1 MIKKVPV
8 LLFFMASISITHAS
22 QTATKSLGVSITL
35 SKAQCKINNGA
46 GISGSFVLPMIST
59 SGQIISSKK
68 FTTVPIIID
77 CTAGGNVNQLEITF
91 GDNSSKKID
100 STTWYTTNKDLGL
113 RFSWTKDKTQ
123 GFNLGVAHNINKSI
137 WLEGNKKF
145 NASVDVS
152 PVVIRNTVQGGQY
165 TSALP
170 VTVTF
175 I

>member
-1 MIKKVPV
+1 MTKTVAA
-8 LLFFMASISITHAS
+8 LLILLATASSAHAS
-22 QTATKSLGVSITL
+22 KNISKSLSVSLTL
-35 SKAQCKINNGA
+35 SKTQCKINNGA
-46 GISGSFVLPMIST
+46 GVSGHYLLPVISI
-59 SGQIISSKK
+59 SGQIVGSKN

-77 CTAGGNVNQLEITF
+77 CSAGGNVNQLEITF
-91 GDNSSKKID
+91 GDDSNKKID
-100 STTWYTTNKDLGL
+100 STTWSTTNKDLAL
-113 RFSWTKDKTQ
+113 RFSWTKGKQ
-123 GFNLGVAHNINKSI
+123 LGFSLGAVQNINKSS

-152 PVVIRNTVQGGQY
+152 PVILRSSVQGGKY